1 MNNLIF
7 TNHAL
12 ERISDRKMNKNMIIQ
27 AFSSPDSTNKGKK
40 PDTTEFIKHTGNSTI
55 TLIAKQNEKKE
66 WIALSAWID
75 PPYPGTKDYKEKKR
89 YNAYRHAGFWGK
101 IWLTIKSQIGL

>member
-1 MNNLIF
+1 MNDLIF

-12 ERISDRKMNKNMIIQ
+12 ERIKDRKIAKEHILQ
-27 AFSSPDSTNKGKK
+27 TFFYPDDEFDGKK
-40 PDTTEFIKHTGNSTI
+40 PNTTEFVKHLGNSTI

-75 PPYPGTKDYKEKKR
+75 PPHPGTIDYKEKER
-89 YNAYRHAGFWGK
+89 YRAYKKSGFWGK
-101 IWLTIKSQIGL
+101 IWLTIKSQLGL

>member
-12 ERISDRKMNKNMIIQ
+12 ERISDRKMNKNMILQ
-27 AFSSPDSTNKGKK
+27 AFSSPDSKNKGKK
-40 PDTTEFIKHTGNSTI
+40 PDTTEFIKHTGSSTI
-55 TLIAKQNEKKE
+55 TLIAKQNEKNE

-89 YNAYRHAGFWGK
+89 YNAYQHAGFWGK
-101 IWLTIKSQIGL
+101 IWLTIKSQLGL

>member
-12 ERISDRKMNKNMIIQ
+12 KRISDRKMNKSMILQ
-27 AFSSPDSTNKGKK
+27 AFTSPDRKNKGKN
-40 PDTTEFIKHTGNSTI
+40 PDTTEFIKHTGSSTI
-55 TLIAKQNEKKE
+55 TLIAKQNEKNE

-75 PPYPGTKDYKEKKR
+75 PPFPGTKDYKDRKR
-89 YNAYRHAGFWGK
+89 YLAYQNAGFWGK
-101 IWLTIKSQIGL
+101 LWLTLLNQLGL